1 MTLHRVA
8 NCFGV
13 TLWRSPRR
21 HIELWFCFS
30 PVPPHTHPGQNAE
43 IVPLFGWST
52 FYRVVPSGEQQSI
65 RINPLRWF
73 RSFSIPADWVHWFS
87 GTPLVFLNI
96 NDSGVSAGE
105 RFSAQ

>member
-1 MTLHRVA
+1 
-8 NCFGV
+8 
-13 TLWRSPRR
+13 
-21 HIELWFCFS
+21 
-30 PVPPHTHPGQNAE
+30 
-43 IVPLFGWST
+43 
-52 FYRVVPSGEQQSI
+52 VPSGEQQSI